1 KGGAPDFQARG
12 GVRRLECA
20 PAGPRPAFSWPAP
33 QLSVS
38 RPHRQMKIAASGA
51 LAAWLRTGWA
61 APRAVPQRCAGL
73 EDPAG
78 GGPRACSFEAGG
90 GGKPAAVRKTRD
102 GPRCALCSPEALDRA
117 VSSRI
122 GRGNLTRAPPAY
134 EAAFEF
140 GALLLLPNPVLRRLR
155 LAAGERTKFS
165 RKRSWVHKKKSR
177 LRSVVFGRPVL
188 ADCDREQEHA
198 SRDFARATLLE
209 KATSAAR
216 RDKLLREYFGY
227 RDTQPEVKGSAKVLR
242 RRRRAWWSARRW
254 IGAQAERLRSGARG
268 ARRWLA
274 EAGAAARETPPL
286 TAFVRFWGSARWA
299 FKVEQPLWQIQ
310 VAHVAGP
317 DSKGSFGYKLID
329 ALGKALEF
337 HPRGCVTFKQVLRE
351 FKVRVLSGAPEAL
364 ELIRLAVEEKIRAG
378 LLRRRPP
385 LLARWERPGDVPA
398 APLPE
403 PWRAA
408 PEPAPAP
415 WPFSALPPLG
425 RRHVVACLQMRA
437 GSYSLTFSGGA
448 YFFSSGLQKHR
459 ARCRTGQR
467 STWLAKTEKLFVL
480 EDFADCSSTRSRL
493 RRVLEEALQSVP
505 ILMRCG
511 ADVARGP
518 I

>member
-1 KGGAPDFQARG
+1 
-12 GVRRLECA
+12 
-20 PAGPRPAFSWPAP
+20 
-33 QLSVS
+33 
-38 RPHRQMKIAASGA
+38 M
-51 LAAWLRTGWA
+51 
-61 APRAVPQRCAGL
+61 
-73 EDPAG
+73 
-78 GGPRACSFEAGG
+78 
-90 GGKPAAVRKTRD
+90 
-102 GPRCALCSPEALDRA
+102 
-117 VSSRI
+117 SSRI
-122 GRGNLTRAPPAY
+122 GRGNLTRRLAAWRRKGSPAY

-198 SRDFARATLLE
+198 SRDFARAALLE

-227 RDTQPEVKGSAKVLR
+227 RDTQPEVKGSTKVLQ

-254 IGAQAERLRSGARG
+254 IGAQAREATLWGARG

-317 DSKGSFGYKLID
+317 DSKRSFGYKLID

-351 FKVRVLSGAPEAL
+351 LKVRVLSGAPEAGCRETDVGHVGLCEWTSVFYAAGPDPFEGL

-385 LLARWERPGDVPA
+385 LLAGWERPEDVPA

-480 EDFADCSSTRSRL
+480 EDQERLKDSNFRL
-493 RRVLEEALQSVP
+493 RERDSNVCRAVLNVLTIAGFVTF
-505 ILMRCG
+505 
-511 ADVARGP
+511 ATARGP
-518 I
+518 HLHRDTP